1 MGDTP
6 AGVTRLERPEG
17 TGWDVCDDA
26 TLIAQS
32 IRAPECFALLFDR
45 HGPAIHSY
53 VARRLGQD
61 AADDLTAEAF
71 LIAFQRRRG
80 YNAAFA
86 NARPWLYGITTN
98 LVGRRR
104 RDEVRLF
111 RAIARSG
118 ENSPAESLAEQ
129 VTNRVAAQAIR
140 GRLASALSR
149 LSRGQRDVLLLTA
162 SGLSCPE
169 IAAALGIPSGTV
181 ASRLARARRKVRA
194 ELEDLNSSE
203 TPGRVSQ

>member
-6 AGVTRLERPEG
+6 AGVTRLERPEDAG
-17 TGWDVCDDA
+17 GGISDDA

-32 IRAPECFALLFDR
+32 ICAPECFALLFDR

-61 AADDLTAEAF
+61 AADDLTAEVF
-71 LIAFQRRRG
+71 LIAFQRRRA
-80 YNAAFA
+80 YNGAYA
-86 NARPWLYGITTN
+86 NARPWLYGIATN

-118 ENSPAESLAEQ
+118 EISPTESFAEQ
-129 VTNRVAAQAIR
+129 VTNRVAARAIR

-149 LSRGQRDVLLLTA
+149 LSRVQRDVLLLTA
-162 SGLSCPE
+162 SGLSCQE
-169 IAAALGIPSGTV
+169 IAAAIGVPLGTV
-181 ASRLARARRKVRA
+181 ASRLARARQKVRA

-203 TPGRVSQ
+203 LRGE

>member
-6 AGVTRLERPEG
+6 AGVTRLERPED

-26 TLIAQS
+26 ALIAQS
-32 IRAPECFALLFDR
+32 ICAPECFALLFDR

-61 AADDLTAEAF
+61 AADDVTAEVF
-71 LIAFQRRRG
+71 LIAFQRRGG
-80 YNAAFA
+80 YKTAHA
-86 NARPWLYGITTN
+86 NARPWLYGIATN

-111 RAIARSG
+111 RAIARCG

-149 LSRGQRDVLLLTA
+149 LSRAQRDVLLLRA
-162 SGLSCPE
+162 SGLSCQE
-169 IAAALGIPSGTV
+169 IAAAIGVPPGTV
-181 ASRLARARRKVRA
+181 ASRLARARRRVRA

-203 TPGRVSQ
+203 VQGE

>member
-26 TLIAQS
+26 SLIAQS
-32 IRAPECFALLFDR
+32 ICAPECFALLFDR

-61 AADDLTAEAF
+61 AADDITAEVF
-71 LIAFQRRRG
+71 LIAFQRRQG
-80 YNAAFA
+80 YQSAHA
-86 NARPWLYGITTN
+86 NARPWLYGIATN

-111 RAIARSG
+111 RAIARCG

-140 GRLASALSR
+140 GRLAAALSR
-149 LSRGQRDVLLLTA
+149 LSRAQRDVLLLKA
-162 SGLSCPE
+162 SGLSCQE
-169 IAAALGIPSGTV
+169 IAAAISVPPGTV
-181 ASRLARARRKVRA
+181 ASRLARARRRVRA

-203 TPGRVSQ
+203 LQGE

>member
-6 AGVTRLERPEG
+6 AGVIRLEPPEDAG
-17 TGWDVCDDA
+17 RDICDDA
-26 TLIAQS
+26 ALIAQS
-32 IRAPECFALLFDR
+32 RCAPECFALLFDR

-61 AADDLTAEAF
+61 AADDLTAEVF
-71 LIAFQRRRG
+71 LIAFQRRRA
-80 YNAAFA
+80 YNAAYA
-86 NARPWLYGITTN
+86 NARPWLYGIATN

-118 ENSPAESLAEQ
+118 EISPTESFADQ

-149 LSRGQRDVLLLTA
+149 LSGEQRDVLLLTA
-162 SGLSCPE
+162 SGLSCQE
-169 IAAALGIPSGTV
+169 IATALGVRPGTV
-181 ASRLARARRKVRA
+181 ASRLARARQKVRA

-203 TPGRVSQ
+203 LQGE

>member
-1 MGDTP
+1 MGTMHAGAARLKHPGDT
-6 AGVTRLERPEG
+6 GGDECG
-17 TGWDVCDDA
+17 DA
-26 TLIAQS
+26 ALIKRS
-32 IRAPECFALLFDR
+32 LGAPECFALLFDR

-53 VARRLGQD
+53 VARRLGPD

-71 LIAFQRRRG
+71 LIAFQRRHA
-80 YNAAFA
+80 YNAAHKD
-86 NARPWLYGITTN
+86 ARPWLYGIATN

-104 RDEVRLF
+104 RDEVRLL

-118 ENSPAESLAEQ
+118 AQSPDESLAEQ
-129 VTNRVAAQAIR
+129 VTDRVAAQAVR

-149 LSRGQRDVLLLTA
+149 LPRGQRDVLLLTA
-162 SGLSCPE
+162 KGLSGQE
-169 IAAALGIPSGTV
+169 IAAAIGVPRGTV

-203 TPGRVSQ
+203 TRGE

>member
-26 TLIAQS
+26 SLIAQS
-32 IRAPECFALLFDR
+32 ICAPECFALLFDR

-61 AADDLTAEAF
+61 AADDVTAEVF
-71 LIAFQRRRG
+71 LIAFQRRG
-80 YNAAFA
+80 DYKTAHA
-86 NARPWLYGITTN
+86 NARPWLYGIATN

-111 RAIARSG
+111 RAIARCG
-118 ENSPAESLAEQ
+118 ESSPAEPLAEQ

-140 GRLASALSR
+140 GRLAAALSR
-149 LSRGQRDVLLLTA
+149 LSRAQRDVLLLRA
-162 SGLSCPE
+162 SGLSCQE
-169 IAAALGIPSGTV
+169 IAAAIGVPPGTV
-181 ASRLARARRKVRA
+181 ASRLARARRRVRA

-203 TPGRVSQ
+203 VQGE

>member
-17 TGWDVCDDA
+17 TGGDVCDDA
-26 TLIAQS
+26 ALIAQS
-32 IRAPECFALLFDR
+32 VSAPERFALLFDR

-53 VARRLGQD
+53 VARRLGPD
-61 AADDLTAEAF
+61 AADDITAEVF

-80 YNAAFA
+80 YKTAHA
-86 NARPWLYGITTN
+86 NARPWLYGIATN

-149 LSRGQRDVLLLTA
+149 LPGAQRDVLLLRA
-162 SGLSCPE
+162 SGLSCQE
-169 IAAALGIPSGTV
+169 IAAAISVPPGTV
-181 ASRLARARRKVRA
+181 ASRLARARRRVRA

-203 TPGRVSQ
+203 VPGE

>member
-1 MGDTP
+1 MGTMHAGAARLKHPADTGGDQLGD
-6 AGVTRLERPEG
+6 AALIERSLC
-17 TGWDVCDDA
+17 T
-26 TLIAQS
+26 
-32 IRAPECFALLFDR
+32 PECFARLFDR

-53 VARRLGQD
+53 VARRLGSD
-61 AADDLTAEAF
+61 AADDLTAEVF
-71 LIAFQRRRG
+71 LIAFQRRHA
-80 YNAAFA
+80 YDASYED
-86 NARPWLYGITTN
+86 ARPWLYGIATN

-104 RDEVRLF
+104 RDEVRLL

-118 ENSPAESLAEQ
+118 GHSPEESFAEQ
-129 VTNRVAAQAIR
+129 VADRVAAQAVR

-162 SGLSCPE
+162 KGLSGQE
-169 IAAALGIPSGTV
+169 IAAAIGVPRGTV

-203 TPGRVSQ
+203 IRGE

>member
-6 AGVTRLERPEG
+6 AGARRLERPKD
-17 TGWDVCDDA
+17 TGWDICDDA
-26 TLIAQS
+26 ALIAQS
-32 IRAPECFALLFDR
+32 ICAPERFALLFDR
-45 HGPAIHSY
+45 HAPAVHSY

-61 AADDLTAEAF
+61 AADDLTAEVF
-71 LIAFQRRRG
+71 LIAFQRRRA
-80 YNAAFA
+80 YNATYV
-86 NARPWLYGITTN
+86 NARPWLYGIATN

-149 LSRGQRDVLLLTA
+149 LPGGQRDVLLLTA
-162 SGLSCPE
+162 SGLSCAE
-169 IAAALGIPSGTV
+169 IAAAIGVPLGTV

-203 TPGRVSQ
+203 LQGE